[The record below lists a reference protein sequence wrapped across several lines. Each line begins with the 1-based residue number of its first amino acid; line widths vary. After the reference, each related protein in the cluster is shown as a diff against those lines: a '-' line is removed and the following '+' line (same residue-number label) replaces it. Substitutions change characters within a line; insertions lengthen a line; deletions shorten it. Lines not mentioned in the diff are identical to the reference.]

1 MSQDHNN
8 KQVEL
13 SINTNLHDH
22 AKSNKPKYISLPTRT
37 VKMNKLVDLLA
48 KNVLIVKIH
57 LSNFSLKT
65 KQTSSSFNNI
75 TYILTQHLALG
86 ADKFQG
92 TISDISSE

>member
-13 SINTNLHDH
+13 SINTNLHDL

-37 VKMNKLVDLLA
+37 VKMNKLVDSLA

-57 LSNFSLKT
+57 PKT
-65 KQTSSSFNNI
+65 KQTSSPFNNI